1 MKFNKAQVKQLHI
14 EASSVC
20 NAACPMCPRE
30 VNPFFNKDT
39 DGVSITLE
47 QIQEKFNDDFI
58 KQLELVY
65 LCGSYGDPA
74 ACPDCIKIL
83 KYFRQTNDRICL
95 GIHSNGGLRNTK
107 WWAELGAVLNRPG
120 DYCRFGIDG
129 LRDTNH
135 IYRVNTDF
143 DKIIENAQ
151 SYIAAGGQ
159 AIWEFIVFEHN
170 EHQVEEARKMS
181 KELGFANFIEKV
193 SRRFSFIQ
201 TNLRPPR
208 GAQYR

>member
-1 MKFNKAQVKQLHI
+1 MKFDRSRVKTLHI

-30 VNPFFNKDT
+30 INPLFNKST
-39 DGVSITLE
+39 DAISITLE
-47 QIQEKFNDDFI
+47 QIQEKFDVDFI

-83 KYFRQTNDRICL
+83 KYLREVNDRVCL
-95 GIHSNGGLRNTK
+95 GLHSNGGLRNTK
-107 WWAELGAVLNRPG
+107 WWEELGKILSRTG

-129 LRDTNH
+129 LKDTNH

-143 DKIIENAQ
+143 DKVMDNAQ
-151 SYIAAGGQ
+151 AFISSGGQ
-159 AIWEFIVFEHN
+159 AVWEFIVFEHN
-170 EHQVEEARKMS
+170 EHQVEEARRMS
-181 KELGFANFIEKV
+181 KELGFVDFIEKV

-208 GAQYR
+208 GAQYQ